1 MLLSSFEMKESS
13 VKNGML
19 NRIDNLVR
27 RDDGVDAV
35 KGSENSKVKYVS
47 MLLLFKYNVCD
58 WVEGGD
64 GGVDLERP

>member
-47 MLLLFKYNVCD
+47 ILLLFK
-58 WVEGGD
+58 
-64 GGVDLERP
+64 